1 MARSRTHAT
10 RMDWRR
16 DSQHQKVG
24 RYCAR
29 TSGSE
34 VSSLHQTAVTVNT
47 GKGSGGGHWRVELS
61 TRFRE
66 TKCRISV
73 NFVRGTQ
80 SLSTSQ
86 TSHFKVSETDLCK
99 LVPRLQ
105 WSSGTPATLRL

>member
-1 MARSRTHAT
+1 MRGMARSRTHAA

-34 VSSLHQTAVTVNT
+34 VTSLHQTAVNT
-47 GKGSGGGHWRVELS
+47 GVSHWRVELS

-73 NFVRGTQ
+73 DFVRGTQ

-99 LVPRLQ
+99 LVPGLQ

>member
-1 MARSRTHAT
+1 MARSRTHAA

-34 VSSLHQTAVTVNT
+34 VTSLHQTAVNT
-47 GKGSGGGHWRVELS
+47 GVSHWRVELS
-61 TRFRE
+61 KMSDLR
-66 TKCRISV
+66 
-73 NFVRGTQ
+73 
-80 SLSTSQ
+80 
-86 TSHFKVSETDLCK
+86 SETDLCK
-99 LVPRLQ
+99 LVPGLQ

>member
-1 MARSRTHAT
+1 MARSRTHAA

-34 VSSLHQTAVTVNT
+34 VSSLHQTTVNT
-47 GKGSGGGHWRVELS
+47 GVGQGRVELS

-66 TKCRISV
+66 TKCLISV
-73 NFVRGTQ
+73 LCFVRGTQ

-86 TSHFKVSETDLCK
+86 ASHFKVSETDLCK
-99 LVPRLQ
+99 LVPGLQ

>member
-1 MARSRTHAT
+1 MARSRTHAA

-34 VSSLHQTAVTVNT
+34 VTSLHQTTVNT
-47 GKGSGGGHWRVELS
+47 VVGHWRVDRGVHE
-61 TRFRE
+61 
-66 TKCRISV
+66 IS
-73 NFVRGTQ
+73 RDKM
-80 SLSTSQ
+80 SDLR
-86 TSHFKVSETDLCK
+86 SETDLCK
-99 LVPRLQ
+99 LVPGLQ